1 MLIQSKEA
9 QNKFMSVQ
17 QVEVLV
23 PIPILEKFSYLLPS
37 QYKDSPPRPG
47 TRVIVPFGNRN
58 LVGVVWDVQK
68 NITAKG
74 RKLKDIKEVLDH
86 KRLLDKESL
95 ELADWASR
103 YYHYPLGD
111 VISYFFPPPIRKG
124 KEAKF
129 AEVKFLELTS
139 KGDFLNIDDLS
150 KAPNQK
156 KLIEVLKDKRE
167 LSQKAAAAQG
177 VNTSAINALIDK
189 GLISRYVRELS
200 PYKKEEV
207 PDVGSA
213 KKKLNEEQKFAVD
226 SIIKS
231 ENRNKV
237 FLLNGITGSGKTEV
251 YLQAIQEVIKKGKQA
266 LILIPE
272 IGLAPQAEERFKKY
286 FGERVLSFHS
296 AKNDR
301 EKVDACLLYTSDAA
315 DEQRGVDLGGRRIIK
330 KKKKTKKKKKN
341 KNIRYT
347 Q

>member
-1 MLIQSKEA
+1 
-9 QNKFMSVQ
+9 MSVQ

-23 PIPILEKFSYLLPS
+23 PIPILEKFSYLLPP
-37 QYKDSPPRPG
+37 QFKDSPPKPG
-47 TRVIVPFGNRN
+47 SRVVVPFGNRN
-58 LVGVVWDVQK
+58 LVGVVWSVKK
-68 NITAKG
+68 NITAKS
-74 RKLKDIKEVLDH
+74 RKLKYIKEVLD
-86 KRLLDKESL
+86 RRPLLNAESL
-95 ELADWASR
+95 DLADWASR

-129 AEVKFLELTS
+129 AEVKFLQLTS

-167 LSQKAAAAQG
+167 LSQKAAAAYG
-177 VNTSAINALIDK
+177 VNTSSINALIDK

-200 PYKKEEV
+200 PYKKEEAL
-207 PDVGSA
+207 DAGSV

-231 ENRNKV
+231 EKKNTV

-272 IGLAPQAEERFKKY
+272 IGLAPQ
-286 FGERVLSFHS
+286 
-296 AKNDR
+296 
-301 EKVDACLLYTSDAA
+301 T
-315 DEQRGVDLGGRRIIK
+315 
-330 KKKKTKKKKKN
+330 
-341 KNIRYT
+341 
-347 Q
+347 